1 MNKNQKIILYGAIFV
16 FACLVAL
23 IIVLI
28 IQNSKNSN
36 RDDEANMELEEMQA
50 RADSLR
56 AVNDSLELAS
66 LTFEFDRLNQEFEQY
81 DVQQLNIKDEKLVK
95 EYNEAKERVS
105 QLIKELDKEKS
116 SNNANRDKIK
126 KLEAEIAT
134 LKDIAKHY
142 LEEIRRLSEEN
153 EGLRNSLSEERERNE
168 TLARE
173 NSSVAQSNAQLTQT
187 VQLAKKL
194 NITGLSLTAYNKKDK
209 GEKNVTK
216 AKKLG
221 VSFTVSPNNTAAPGN
236 KTFYVRILSPEGSLL
251 GGGVAC
257 SYDGTSVGCTAART
271 LEYDNGE
278 LPVSVYW
285 DVNTTLS
292 KGEYTVEVFC
302 DGYRLGSRRVSL
314 Q

>member
-134 LKDIAKHY
+134 LKDIAKLY
-142 LEEIRRLSEEN
+142 LEEIRRLIEEN
-153 EGLRNSLSEERERNE
+153 
-168 TLARE
+168 
-173 NSSVAQSNAQLTQT
+173 
-187 VQLAKKL
+187 
-194 NITGLSLTAYNKKDK
+194 
-209 GEKNVTK
+209 
-216 AKKLG
+216 
-221 VSFTVSPNNTAAPGN
+221 
-236 KTFYVRILSPEGSLL
+236 
-251 GGGVAC
+251 
-257 SYDGTSVGCTAART
+257 
-271 LEYDNGE
+271 
-278 LPVSVYW
+278 
-285 DVNTTLS
+285 
-292 KGEYTVEVFC
+292 
-302 DGYRLGSRRVSL
+302 
-314 Q
+314 